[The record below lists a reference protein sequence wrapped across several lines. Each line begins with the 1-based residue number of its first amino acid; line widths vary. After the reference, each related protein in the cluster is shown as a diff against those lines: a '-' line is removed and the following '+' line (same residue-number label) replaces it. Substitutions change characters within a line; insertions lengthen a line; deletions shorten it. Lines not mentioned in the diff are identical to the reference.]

1 MDFITPIMS
10 GIGNV
15 ADAVAANTTMMTIIG
30 ILIGAGIVGLAFAIV
45 KRFVKR

>member
-30 ILIGAGIVGLAFAIV
+30 ILIGAGIVGLAFAII